1 MAELGLKNFNSMLPV
16 KFPFADKKHFPILL
30 LMTAMY
36 VTGLIGLNLAD
47 SQAIFR
53 WFVPWHLLANA
64 VLLFYFQKDWNQ
76 HFIIFSVVTYL
87 TGFLVEWA
95 GVETGII
102 FGKYWYGN
110 TLGFKVAGIP
120 LLIGVNWLVLV
131 YVTGVLCEPLKVHFL
146 FKAVL
151 SASLMTG
158 LDFLI
163 EPVAMKHN
171 FWQWENSVVPFRNF
185 VGWWLTA
192 FLLQVLFQKLT
203 FEKKNPLAWWVFG
216 LQTLFFASQWLF

>member
-1 MAELGLKNFNSMLPV
+1 MLPV
-16 KFPFADKKHFPILL
+16 KFPLIDKKHFPILL

-36 VTGLIGLNLAD
+36 ITGLIGLNLAD
-47 SQAIFR
+47 SRAIFR

-64 VLLFYFQKDWNQ
+64 VLLLYFHEDWNR
-76 HFIIFSVVTYL
+76 HFFIFCVVTYL

-95 GVETGII
+95 GVETGVI

-110 TLGFKVAGIP
+110 TLGLKLAGIP
-120 LLIGVNWLVLV
+120 LMIGVNWLVLV
-131 YVTGVLCEPLKVHFL
+131 YITGVLCEPLKVHFL
-146 FKAVL
+146 FKAIL
-151 SASLMTG
+151 AASLMTG

-163 EPVAMKHN
+163 EPVAMKHD

-192 FLLQVLFQKLT
+192 LLLQVLFQKLT
-203 FEKKNPLAWWVFG
+203 FEKKNPFAWWVFG
-216 LQTLFFASQWLF
+216 LQILFFASQWLF